1 MVVAQ
6 QNLRYHCARTMI
18 AFAED
23 SEGRSSIDLVQEME
37 QMFSTEGKLSSS
49 PDFEYRP
56 EQQQMAMAV
65 AEALEDTHVLCA
77 EAGTGVGKSLAY
89 LLPAAKFALETG
101 RKAVISTHTIN
112 LQEQLI
118 SKDIPLANKILGGD
132 LKAALLK
139 GRGNYLCPLRLKRA
153 MQQTGDLFST
163 GEAEEL
169 KAIWN
174 WAEGT
179 QDGTKSDLDFQPS
192 AKVWSQVCS
201 DGSVCTHRTCGRN
214 GNCFYQKARKQMED
228 ADIVVLN
235 HTLFFSLLALGEI
248 PDEDPG
254 YLFANDFVIFDE
266 AHTMEQV
273 AAVQLGLRQSHA
285 GLKFEVQ
292 RLYNPKNRKGLLRA
306 MHNARAMQ
314 AAERVLEEAE
324 DFYQS
329 IEEQVEFGKF
339 SKEFRVRKPDF
350 VENTLGEPLR
360 ALWGEIEEAADSL
373 EKDSTTRA
381 ELMDGARR
389 MRELHAGLRLFLD
402 QDDDDSVYWVQKS
415 GRDGD
420 LLSIHSAPVNVA
432 DRLRRMMFGHGR
444 TCILTSATLGT
455 GDEELSYFRKRVGA
469 EHSVAV
475 KIGSPFDYKKQM
487 QIYVIKS
494 MPEPSHK
501 DYEKALVHWIG
512 RVLKYTEGK
521 AFVLFTSY
529 RLMRSVADAMEDF
542 FYDHDWRL
550 LLQGDGMPRHKMVE
564 IFRKD
569 THSVLFG
576 TDSFWAG
583 VDVPGEALSNVI
595 ITRLPFA
602 VPDHPL
608 VESRLEAII
617 AEGGNAFVDYS
628 VPEAVLKLRQG
639 VGRLIRTA
647 KDKGMVVLL
656 DNRVVTKP
664 YGKTFL
670 GSLPDAPIKVVN
682 KPMDTDE

>member
-1 MVVAQ
+1 
-6 QNLRYHCARTMI
+6 MI
-18 AFAED
+18 SFAEENG
-23 SEGRSSIDLVQEME
+23 STGSKDLVKEME
-37 QMFSTEGKLSSS
+37 EMFSASGHLSSS

-89 LLPAAKFALETG
+89 LIPAAKFAMETG

-118 SKDIPLANKILGGD
+118 GKDIPLANKILGGD

-139 GRGNYLCPLRLKRA
+139 GRGNYVCPLRLKRA

-169 KAIWN
+169 KAIWD
-174 WAEGT
+174 WSEGT
-179 QDGTKSDLDFQPS
+179 LDGTRSDLDFQPS
-192 AKVWSQVCS
+192 PKVWSQVCS
-201 DGSVCTHRTCGRN
+201 EGSVCTHRTCGRN

-248 PDEDPG
+248 ADDDPG

-266 AHTMEQV
+266 AHTLEQV
-273 AAVQLGLRQSHA
+273 AAVQLGMRQSHA

-292 RLYNPKNRKGLLRA
+292 RLYNPKNRKGLVKALRHAGA
-306 MHNARAMQ
+306 MK
-314 AAERVLEEAE
+314 AAERVLDEAE

-329 IEEQVEFGKF
+329 IEHQVEFGKF
-339 SKEFRVRKPDF
+339 SKEYRIRKPDF
-350 VENTLGEPLR
+350 VDNTLGEPLR
-360 ALWGEIEEAADSL
+360 KLWQEIEDAADKL
-373 EKDSTTRA
+373 EKDSTTRS

-389 MRELHAGLRLFLD
+389 IREIHAGIRMFLD
-402 QDDDDSVYWVQKS
+402 QDEEDSVYWVQKS

-420 LLSIHSAPVNVA
+420 MLSIHSAPINVA
-432 DRLRRMMFGHGR
+432 DRLRRVMFGDGR

-469 EHSVAV
+469 ENAVAV
-475 KIGSPFDYKKQM
+475 KIGSPFNYKEQM
-487 QIYVIKS
+487 EIYVIKS
-494 MPEPSHK
+494 MPEPAHK
-501 DYEKALVHWIG
+501 DFEKALIHWIG

-529 RLMRSVADAMEDF
+529 RLMRNVADAMEEF
-542 FYDHDWRL
+542 FFDNDWRL
-550 LLQGDGMPRHKMVE
+550 LLQGDGMPRHKMIEV
-564 IFRKD
+564 FRKD
-569 THSVLFG
+569 TNSVLFG

-617 AEGGNAFVDYS
+617 ADGGNAFVDYS

-664 YGKTFL
+664 YGKIFM
-670 GSLPDAPIKVVN
+670 GSLPDAPVKVVN
-682 KPMDTDE
+682 EKIDPNK

>member
-1 MVVAQ
+1 
-6 QNLRYHCARTMI
+6 MI
-18 AFAED
+18 AFVDGNESAE
-23 SEGRSSIDLVQEME
+23 SVDLVRDME
-37 QMFSTEGKLSSS
+37 VMFSNEGKLSSS

-65 AEALEDTHVLCA
+65 AAALNDTHVLCA

-89 LLPAAKFALETG
+89 LIPAAKFAMETG

-118 SKDIPLANKILGGD
+118 GKDIPLANKILGGK
-132 LKAALLK
+132 LKSALLK
-139 GRGNYLCPLRLKRA
+139 GRGNYVCPIRLKRA

-169 KAIWN
+169 KAIWD

-179 QDGTKSDLDFQPS
+179 TDGTRSDLDFQPS

-201 DGSVCTHRTCGRN
+201 EGSVCTLRTCGRN

-248 PDEDPG
+248 EADNPG

-266 AHTMEQV
+266 AHTLEQV
-273 AAVQLGLRQSHA
+273 AAVQLGMRQSHA
-285 GLKFEVQ
+285 GLQFEVR

-306 MHNARAMQ
+306 LRHPGAMK

-324 DFYQS
+324 EFYHNL
-329 IEEQVEFGKF
+329 EHQVEFGKF

-350 VENTLGEPLR
+350 IDNTLGEPLR
-360 ALWGEIEEAADSL
+360 HFWQEIESAADAINT
-373 EKDSTTRA
+373 EDKESTTRA

-389 MRELHAGLRLFLD
+389 MREIHAGVRQFLD
-402 QDDDDSVYWVQKS
+402 QDDDESVYWVQKS

-420 LLSIHSAPVNVA
+420 LLSIHSAPIKVA
-432 DRLRRMMFGHGR
+432 DRLRLMMFGEGR

-455 GDEELSYFRKRVGA
+455 GDEELSYFRQRIGA
-469 EHSVAV
+469 ENSVAV
-475 KIGSPFDYKKQM
+475 KIGSPFNYPEQM
-487 QIYVIKS
+487 KIYVIKS
-494 MPEPSHK
+494 MPDPTHK
-501 DYEKALVHWIG
+501 DYETALVHWIG

-529 RLMRSVADAMEDF
+529 RLMRSVAAAMDDF
-542 FYDHDWRL
+542 FFDNDWRL
-550 LLQGDGMPRHKMVE
+550 LLQGDGMPRHKMIDV
-564 IFRKD
+564 FRKD
-569 THSVLFG
+569 INSVLFG

-595 ITRLPFA
+595 ITRLPFS

-608 VESRLEAII
+608 VQSRLEAIT
-617 AEGGNAFVDYS
+617 ADGGNPFVDYS

-656 DNRVVTKP
+656 DNRVVNKP

-670 GSLPDAPIKVVN
+670 NSLPVQAKIVN
-682 KPMDTDE
+682 QQMGKDE

>member
-1 MVVAQ
+1 
-6 QNLRYHCARTMI
+6 MI
-18 AFAED
+18 SFAEENG
-23 SEGRSSIDLVQEME
+23 STGSKDLVKEME
-37 QMFSTEGKLSSS
+37 EMFSASGHLSSS

-56 EQQQMAMAV
+56 QQQQMAMAV

-89 LLPAAKFALETG
+89 LIPAAKFSMETG

-118 SKDIPLANKILGGD
+118 GKDIPLANKILGGD

-139 GRGNYLCPLRLKRA
+139 GRGNYVCPLRLKRA

-169 KAIWN
+169 KAIWD
-174 WAEGT
+174 WSEGT
-179 QDGTKSDLDFQPS
+179 LDGTRSDLDFQPS
-192 AKVWSQVCS
+192 PKVWSQVCS
-201 DGSVCTHRTCGRN
+201 EGSVCTHRSCGRN

-248 PDEDPG
+248 ADDDPG

-266 AHTMEQV
+266 AHTLEQV
-273 AAVQLGLRQSHA
+273 AAVQLGMRQSHA

-292 RLYNPKNRKGLLRA
+292 RLYNPKNRKGLVKALRHAGA
-306 MHNARAMQ
+306 MK
-314 AAERVLEEAE
+314 AAERVLDEAE
-324 DFYQS
+324 DFYQN
-329 IEEQVEFGKF
+329 IEHQVEFGKF
-339 SKEFRVRKPDF
+339 SKEYRIRKPDF
-350 VENTLGEPLR
+350 VDNTLGEPLR
-360 ALWGEIEEAADSL
+360 KLWQEIEDAADNL
-373 EKDSTTRA
+373 EKDSTTRS

-389 MRELHAGLRLFLD
+389 IREIHAGIRMFLD
-402 QDDDDSVYWVQKS
+402 QDEEDSVYWVQKS

-420 LLSIHSAPVNVA
+420 MLSIHSAPINVA
-432 DRLRRMMFGHGR
+432 DRLRRVMFGDGR

-469 EHSVAV
+469 ENAVAV
-475 KIGSPFDYKKQM
+475 KIGSPFNYKEQM
-487 QIYVIKS
+487 EIYVIKS
-494 MPEPSHK
+494 MPEPAHK
-501 DYEKALVHWIG
+501 DFEKALIHWIG

-529 RLMRSVADAMEDF
+529 RLMRNVADAMEEF
-542 FYDHDWRL
+542 FFDNDWRL
-550 LLQGDGMPRHKMVE
+550 LLQGDGMPRHKMIEV
-564 IFRKD
+564 FRKD
-569 THSVLFG
+569 TNSVLFG

-664 YGKTFL
+664 YGKIFM
-670 GSLPDAPIKVVN
+670 GSLPDAPVKVVN
-682 KPMDTDE
+682 EKIDLNK

>member
-1 MVVAQ
+1 
-6 QNLRYHCARTMI
+6 MI
-18 AFAED
+18 AFAD
-23 SEGRSSIDLVQEME
+23 DNEGRSSGDLVNAME
-37 QMFSTEGKLSSS
+37 QMFSSSGKLSSS
-49 PDFEYRP
+49 PDFEYRA
-56 EQQQMAMAV
+56 EQQQMSMAV
-65 AEALEDTHVLCA
+65 AEALENTHVLCA

-89 LLPAAKFALETG
+89 LIPAAKFALETG

-118 SKDIPLANKILGGD
+118 NKDIPLANKILGGE

-139 GRGNYLCPLRLKRA
+139 GRGNYVCPLRLKRA

-169 KAIWN
+169 KAIWD

-179 QDGTKSDLDFQPS
+179 RDGTKSDLNFQPS

-214 GNCFYQKARKQMED
+214 GNCFYQIARKQMED

-248 PDEDPG
+248 PDDDPG

-266 AHTMEQV
+266 AHTLEQV

-292 RLYNPKNRKGLLRA
+292 RLYNPRNRKGLLRA
-306 MHNARAMQ
+306 MHNARAMK
-314 AAERVLEEAE
+314 AAERVLDEAE
-324 DFYQS
+324 EFYQT
-329 IEEQVEFGKF
+329 IAEQVEFGKF
-339 SKEFRVRKPDF
+339 SKEFRVRQPDF
-350 VENTLGEPLR
+350 VDNTLGEPLR
-360 ALWGEIEEAADSL
+360 ALWGEIEEAADAL

-389 MRELHAGLRLFLD
+389 MREIHAGLRLFLD
-402 QDDDDSVYWVQKS
+402 QDDEDSVYWVQKS
-415 GRDGD
+415 GRDD
-420 LLSIHSAPVNVA
+420 DMLSIHSAPINVA
-432 DRLRRMMFGHGR
+432 DRLRRIMFGHGR

-455 GDEELSYFRKRVGA
+455 GDEELLYFRKRIGA
-469 EHSVAV
+469 ENALAV
-475 KIGSPFDYKKQM
+475 KIGSPFNYQEQM
-487 QIYVIKS
+487 KIYVIKS

-501 DYEKALVHWIG
+501 DYENALVHWIG

-529 RLMRSVADAMEDF
+529 RLMRNVAAAMDDF

-550 LLQGDGMPRHKMVE
+550 LLQGDGMPRHKMID

-617 AEGGNAFVDYS
+617 ADGGNAFVDYS

-670 GSLPDAPIKVVN
+670 GSLPPAPIKIVN
-682 KPMDTDE
+682 EPLKD

>member
-1 MVVAQ
+1 MIKFVEDNGGGGESECSGADSLGLVA
-6 QNLRYHCARTMI
+6 
-18 AFAED
+18 
-23 SEGRSSIDLVQEME
+23 EME
-37 QMFSTEGKLSSS
+37 HMFSPNGGLSAS

-65 AEALEDTHVLCA
+65 AAALDETHVLCA

-89 LLPAAKFALETG
+89 LIPAAKFAKETG

-118 SKDIPLANKILGGD
+118 GKDLPLANKILGGD
-132 LKAALLK
+132 LKFALLK
-139 GRGNYLCPLRLKRA
+139 GRGNYVCPMRLKRA

-169 KAIWN
+169 KAIFK
-174 WAEGT
+174 WAEKT
-179 QDGTKSDLDFQPS
+179 KDGTRSDLNFEPS

-201 DGSVCTHRTCGRN
+201 EGSVCTIRSCGKN
-214 GNCFYQKARKQMED
+214 GHCFYQKARKEMEE

-235 HTLFFSLLALGEI
+235 HTLFFSLLALSDLDSEN
-248 PDEDPG
+248 PG
-254 YLFANDFVIFDE
+254 YLFPNDFVIFDE
-266 AHTMEQV
+266 AHTLEQV
-273 AAVQLGLRQSHA
+273 AAVQLGMRQSHA

-292 RLYNPKNRKGLLRA
+292 RLFNPKNRKGLLKTIRHTGA
-306 MHNARAMQ
+306 MK
-314 AAERVLEEAE
+314 AAGRVLEEAE
-324 DFYQS
+324 EFYDS
-329 IEEQVEFGKF
+329 IQHAVEFGKY
-339 SKEFRVRKPDF
+339 SKEFRVKKPGF
-350 VENTLGEPLR
+350 VDNVLSEPLR
-360 ALWGEIEEAADSL
+360 RFWTEIEEAADAL
-373 EKDSTTRA
+373 DKDSPSKL
-381 ELMDGARR
+381 ELMEGARR
-389 MRELHAGLRLFLD
+389 MREIHAGIRQFLD

-420 LLSIHSAPVNVA
+420 LLSIHSAPINVA
-432 DRLRRMMFGHGR
+432 DRLRMMMFGPDK
-444 TCILTSATLGT
+444 TCVLTSATLGT
-455 GDEELSYFRKRVGA
+455 GDEELSYFKNRVGCENA
-469 EHSVAV
+469 VSV
-475 KIGSPFDYKKQM
+475 KIGSPFNYKEKM

-512 RVLKYTEGK
+512 RVLKYTKGK

-529 RLMRSVADAMEDF
+529 RMMRNVAAAMEDF
-542 FYDHDWRL
+542 FYDNDWRL

-564 IFRKD
+564 VFRKD

-608 VESRLEAII
+608 IQSRLEAIT
-617 AEGGNAFVDYS
+617 AEGGNPFIDYS

-647 KDKGMVVLL
+647 KDSGLVVLL
-656 DNRVVTKP
+656 DNRVVNKP

-670 GSLPDAPIKVVN
+670 NSLPPAPIKIVTEKSN
-682 KPMDTDE
+682 FE

>member
-1 MVVAQ
+1 
-6 QNLRYHCARTMI
+6 MI
-18 AFAED
+18 AFTD
-23 SEGRSSIDLVQEME
+23 HNEGQPAGELVSAME
-37 QMFSTEGKLSSS
+37 HMFSTSGTLSSS

-65 AEALEDTHVLCA
+65 AEALEDCHVLCA

-89 LLPAAKFALETG
+89 LIPAAKFALETG

-118 SKDIPLANKILGGD
+118 LKDIPLANKILGGD
-132 LKAALLK
+132 LKVALLK
-139 GRGNYLCPLRLKRA
+139 GRGNYVCPLRLKRA

-179 QDGTKSDLDFQPS
+179 RDGTKSDLNFQPS

-214 GNCFYQKARKQMED
+214 GNCFYQIARKQMEE

-266 AHTMEQV
+266 AHTLEQI
-273 AAVQLGLRQSHA
+273 AAIQLGLRQSHA

-292 RLYNPKNRKGLLRA
+292 RLYNPRNRKGLLRA
-306 MHNARAMQ
+306 MHNARAMK

-324 DFYQS
+324 DFYQT
-329 IEEQVEFGKF
+329 IAEQVEFGKF
-339 SKEFRVRKPDF
+339 SKEFRVRQPDF
-350 VENTLGEPLR
+350 VDNTLGEPLR
-360 ALWGEIEEAADSL
+360 ELWGEIENAADAL
-373 EKDSTTRA
+373 EKDSSTRA

-389 MRELHAGLRLFLD
+389 MREIHAGLRLFLD
-402 QDDDDSVYWVQKS
+402 QDDEDSVYWVQKS
-415 GRDGD
+415 GRDD
-420 LLSIHSAPVNVA
+420 DMLSIHSAPVNVA
-432 DRLRRMMFGHGR
+432 DRLRQMMFGHGR

-455 GDEELSYFRKRVGA
+455 GDDELHYFRKRVGA
-469 EHSVAV
+469 ENALAV
-475 KIGSPFDYKKQM
+475 KIGSPFNYKEQM

-501 DYEKALVHWIG
+501 DYETALVHWIG

-529 RLMRSVADAMEDF
+529 RLMRSVASAMEDF

-550 LLQGDGMPRHKMVE
+550 LLQGDGMPRHKMID

-617 AEGGNAFVDYS
+617 ADGGNAFVDYS

-647 KDKGMVVLL
+647 KDKGLVVLL
-656 DNRVVTKP
+656 DQRVVTKP

-670 GSLPDAPIKVVN
+670 GSLPPAPIKIVN
-682 KPMDTDE
+682 EPLKD

>member
-1 MVVAQ
+1 M
-6 QNLRYHCARTMI
+6 
-18 AFAED
+18 
-23 SEGRSSIDLVQEME
+23 DLVREME
-37 QMFSTEGKLSSS
+37 EMFSSSGGLSSS

-65 AEALEDTHVLCA
+65 AGALDNTHVLCA

-89 LLPAAKFALETG
+89 LIPAAKFAMETG

-118 SKDIPLANKILGGD
+118 GKDIPLANKILGGK

-169 KAIWN
+169 KAIWD

-179 QDGTKSDLDFQPS
+179 TNGTRSDLDFQPMP
-192 AKVWSQVCS
+192 KVWSQICS
-201 DGSVCTHRTCGRN
+201 EGSVCTHRTCGRN
-214 GNCFYQKARKQMED
+214 GNCFYQKARKEMED

-248 PDEDPG
+248 EDDNPG
-254 YLFANDFVIFDE
+254 YLFPNDFVIFDE
-266 AHTMEQV
+266 AHTLEQV
-273 AAVQLGLRQSHA
+273 AAVQLGMRQSHA
-285 GLKFEVQ
+285 GLQFEVR

-306 MHNARAMQ
+306 LRHAGAVK
-314 AAERVLEEAE
+314 AAERLLVEAA
-324 DFYQS
+324 DFYQNL
-329 IEEQVEFGKF
+329 EHEVEFGKF

-350 VENTLGEPLR
+350 IENTLAEPLR
-360 ALWGEIEEAADSL
+360 HFWQEIEAAADAINK
-373 EKDSTTRA
+373 EDKESTTRA

-389 MRELHAGLRLFLD
+389 MREIHAGVRQFLE
-402 QDDDDSVYWVQKS
+402 QDDDESVYWVQKS

-420 LLSIHSAPVNVA
+420 LLSIHSAPIRVA
-432 DRLRRMMFGHGR
+432 DRLRRMMFGDGR

-455 GDEELSYFRKRVGA
+455 GDDELSYFRQRIGA
-469 EHSVAV
+469 ENSVAV
-475 KIGSPFDYKKQM
+475 KIGSPFNYKEQM

-494 MPEPSHK
+494 MPEPAHK
-501 DYEKALVHWIG
+501 DYETALVHWIG

-529 RLMRSVADAMEDF
+529 RLMRSVAEAMDDF
-542 FYDHDWRL
+542 FFDNDWRL
-550 LLQGDGMPRHKMVE
+550 LLQGDGMARNKMID

-569 THSVLFG
+569 INSVLFG

-608 VESRLEAII
+608 VQSRLEAII
-617 AEGGNAFVDYS
+617 ADGGNAFIDYS

-670 GSLPDAPIKVVN
+670 SSLPPAPVKVVN
-682 KPMDTDE
+682 QPMKPEE

>member
-1 MVVAQ
+1 
-6 QNLRYHCARTMI
+6 MI
-18 AFAED
+18 AFAEE
-23 SEGRSSIDLVQEME
+23 SGGAPKETIDLVKEME
-37 QMFSTEGKLSSS
+37 EMFSATGKLSSS
-49 PDFEYRP
+49 PDFEYRA
-56 EQQQMAMAV
+56 EQQQMAIAV
-65 AEALEDTHVLCA
+65 AEALDGCHVLCA

-89 LLPAAKFALETG
+89 LIPAAKFAMETG

-118 SKDIPLANKILGGD
+118 TKDIPLANKILGGE

-163 GEAEEL
+163 GESEEL
-169 KAIWN
+169 KAIWD

-179 QDGTKSDLDFQPS
+179 TDGTRSDLDFQPS
-192 AKVWSQVCS
+192 PKVWSQVCS
-201 DGSVCTHRTCGRN
+201 EGSVCTQRSCGRN

-248 PDEDPG
+248 SDEDPG

-266 AHTMEQV
+266 AHTLEQV
-273 AAVQLGLRQSHA
+273 AAVQLGMRQSHA

-306 MHNARAMQ
+306 LRHAGSIK
-314 AAERVLEEAE
+314 AAERVLDEAA
-324 DFYQS
+324 DFYQA
-329 IEEQVEFGKF
+329 IEQNVEFGKF
-339 SKEFRVRKPDF
+339 SKEFRIRKPDF

-360 ALWGEIEEAADSL
+360 RLWQEIEEAADNL
-373 EKDSTTRA
+373 EKDSSTRS

-389 MRELHAGLRLFLD
+389 IREIHAGIRIFLD

-420 LLSIHSAPVNVA
+420 MLSIHSAPINVA
-432 DRLRRMMFGHGR
+432 DRLRRMMFGQER

-455 GDEELSYFRKRVGA
+455 GDEELSYFRKRIGA
-469 EHSVAV
+469 EDSVAV
-475 KIGSPFDYKKQM
+475 KIGSPFNYKEQM
-487 QIYVIKS
+487 EIYVIKS
-494 MPEPSHK
+494 MPEPANK
-501 DYEKALVHWIG
+501 EAYEKALVHWIG

-529 RLMRSVADAMEDF
+529 RLMRNVAEAMDDF
-542 FYDHDWRL
+542 FFDNDWRL
-550 LLQGDGMPRHKMVE
+550 LLQGDGMARNKMIEV
-564 IFRKD
+564 FRKD
-569 THSVLFG
+569 INSVLFG

-608 VESRLEAII
+608 VESRLEAIT
-617 AEGGNAFVDYS
+617 ANGGNPFVDYS

-670 GSLPDAPIKVVN
+670 SSLPPAPIKIVTEKIDPN
-682 KPMDTDE
+682 Q